1 MQTCVLD
8 KEQFEIQSSVLE
20 ERYKEKKSHEPT
32 GKKTHYVKWMEKEK
46 VASKYIVTL
55 RIYAE

>member
-1 MQTCVLD
+1 MNQ
-8 KEQFEIQSSVLE
+8 Q
-20 ERYKEKKSHEPT
+20 EKRLP
-32 GKKTHYVKWMEKEK
+32 HYVKWMEKEK